1 MSKSIA
7 SLALISLSCFTV
19 LTAEARGGFGGG
31 GFGGMRGGGMGGGFD
46 RGGFDRGGGGFDRG
60 NFAGGGNRDF
70 NSGFDRGGFGGAG
83 RDFNGTANF
92 DRGSGFDTVAGA
104 SSTISRGNV
113 SQITSRN
120 PSEIGSANG
129 FGSIAGSQNRLGNQV
144 NAGNSVNRDTTINT
158 YGHNENFN
166 NYHPQNGGVYGNHAY
181 VNNGYHPYG
190 GYGYHGYGYHG
201 YGNYYHGYGGIYGYP
216 GGWYN
221 SGFME
226 ATMWTCIGMTGLT
239 DFLGLAALTSNKK
252 QAPAPVTNIT
262 YAGGNTYISGVPAT
276 DFYQQS
282 QQLAQSAP
290 PVVPAPVQ
298 SPDNNNYVPPIAD
311 QLAQGSNLP
320 VANATATAESWQ
332 PLGVFSLV
340 EPGQSQSTTL
350 FQMAINK
357 DGIVRGNYMNQIT
370 NEKAPVQG
378 ALDKNTQRISWT
390 VGSNPET
397 VFSSSLSDLVKD
409 KCKVLVQF
417 GPQNSQEMAF
427 KRMPKPKEDQTD
439 TGKTS

>member
-1 MSKSIA
+1 
-7 SLALISLSCFTV
+7 
-19 LTAEARGGFGGG
+19 
-31 GFGGMRGGGMGGGFD
+31 MRGGGGFD
-46 RGGFDRGGGGFDRG
+46 RGGFGRGDGGFDRS
-60 NFAGGGNRDF
+60 NFDGGPRDF

-83 RDFNGTANF
+83 RDFNGTSNF
-92 DRGSGFDTVAGA
+92 ERGSGFDSVAGT
-104 SSTISRGNV
+104 SSTISRGNI

-120 PSEIGSANG
+120 PSEMGSANG
-129 FGSIAGSQNRLGNQV
+129 FGSIAGSQYRMGNQV
-144 NAGNSVNRDTTINT
+144 NAGNSVNRDTTINN

-166 NYHPQNGGVYGNHAY
+166 NYHPQNGGVYGNHGY

-221 SGFME
+221 PGFME
-226 ATMWTCIGMTGLT
+226 ATMWTCIGMSGLT
-239 DFLGLAALTSNKK
+239 DFLGLAALSGNKK
-252 QAPAPVTNIT
+252 HDQAPVTNIT

-290 PVVPAPVQ
+290 PVAPMPVQ
-298 SPDNNNYVPPIAD
+298 NSENNDYAPPIAA
-311 QLAQGSNLP
+311 QLAQGASLP
-320 VANATATAESWQ
+320 ATTTVGTAPVETWQ

-357 DGIVRGNYMNQIT
+357 DGIVRGNYINQIT
-370 NEKAPVQG
+370 NEKAPVHG
-378 ALDKNTQRISWT
+378 ALDKSTQRVSWT
-390 VGSNPET
+390 VGNNPET

-409 KCKVLVQF
+409 KSKVLVQF

-427 KRMPKPKEDQTD
+427 KRMPKPKEDQT
-439 TGKTS
+439 GGVKTS